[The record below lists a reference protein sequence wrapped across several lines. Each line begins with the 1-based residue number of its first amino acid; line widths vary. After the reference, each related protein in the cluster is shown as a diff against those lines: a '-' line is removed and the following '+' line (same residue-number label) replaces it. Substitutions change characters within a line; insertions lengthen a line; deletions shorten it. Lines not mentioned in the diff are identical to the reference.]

1 MKIGSTSRA
10 VVLQGPALEA
20 IRLHPKGFTKYRGKA
35 SFSGDVNN
43 YLRDNNLFPSLPE
56 GKTGRYVISGL
67 RHSFEDRMDK
77 ASMSNEERAH
87 LMGHSISK
95 LRGRPVY
102 GAEVELRLRALLQ
115 ELVGFEGDG
124 WKPRPRA
131 VVRKEIDK
139 LHEAA
144 GYRLE

>member
-1 MKIGSTSRA
+1 MG
-10 VVLQGPALEA
+10 
-20 IRLHPKGFTKYRGKA
+20 
-35 SFSGDVNN
+35 
-43 YLRDNNLFPSLPE
+43 
-56 GKTGRYVISGL
+56 
-67 RHSFEDRMDK
+67 K
-77 ASMSNEERAH
+77 ASMSNEERAD

-102 GAEVELRLRALLQ
+102 GAELELQLRALLQ
-115 ELVGFEGDG
+115 ELVGIEGDG

-139 LHEAA
+139 LHKAA